1 MKTDIRSISLGL
13 AWRVCL
19 AQVFTVLIAVL
30 ALILT
35 WGDQESVHMDM
46 FAADDVVAALHG
58 DGHRIV
64 LDDARW
70 DALNAKA
77 GGNLWFVAIDER
89 GNRLSQGS
97 VPDVHRELLSRLE
110 RVGHS
115 ELGSLTPPYLDAA
128 RIIVSNE
135 QGRRLTVMVGGQ
147 PKTGLWEGVLMV
159 LRLIGPWFFLPL
171 IVVTLL
177 VMPTVI
183 HRAMR
188 GVRRLAQQAQQLDIA
203 LPGARLDTR
212 LVSSEIAPLVD
223 AFNDAIG
230 KVQQGYAARDKF
242 LADAAH
248 ELRVPIAV
256 VQARLSQLPQ
266 DALKAQLLNDV
277 ARLGNVA
284 EHLLDLQRL
293 DRSVDTL
300 QPLDLAALAR
310 TAAAEL
316 APLVIGAGY
325 GFAVEAPERPV
336 WIVGDGI
343 ALGRV
348 IANLVHNAIV
358 HGGGRGTITVRLD
371 PAGTLEVSDQGD
383 GVPADDR
390 EAIFEPFHRLR
401 AAGSGSGLGLHLV
414 KEIVQHHGGTVSVG
428 EAGGGGASFRIVFH
442 RPTSKPPHG

>member
-1 MKTDIRSISLGL
+1 MHTDIRSISLGL

-19 AQVFTVLIAVL
+19 AQLFTVLIAVM

-46 FAADDVVAALHG
+46 FAADDVVEALHRENG
-58 DGHRIV
+58 TIT
-64 LDDARW
+64 LDRSRW
-70 DALNAKA
+70 DVLNARA

-89 GNRLSQGS
+89 GNRLSEGA
-97 VPDVHRELLSRLE
+97 VPPVHRELLSRLE
-110 RVGHS
+110 SVGYS

-128 RIIVSNE
+128 RIVISNAD
-135 QGRRLTVMVGGQ
+135 GRRLTVMVGGQ
-147 PKTGLWEGVLMV
+147 PKSGLWEGALMV

-171 IVVTLL
+171 TIVTLL
-177 VMPTVI
+177 VMPLVI

-188 GVRRLAQQAQQLDIA
+188 GVRRLALQARQLDIGKA
-203 LPGARLDTR
+203 GARLDTQ
-212 LVSSEIAPLVD
+212 LVSTEIAPLVT

-266 DALKAQLLNDV
+266 GALKAQLLNDV
-277 ARLGNVA
+277 ARLGTVA

-293 DRSVDTL
+293 DRSVEKL

-325 GFAVEAPERPV
+325 TFEVDAPDHPI

-348 IANLVHNAIV
+348 VANLVHNAIV
-358 HGGGRGTITVRLD
+358 HGGGGGTISVRLD
-371 PAGTLEVSDQGD
+371 DSGLLEVADQGA
-383 GVPADDR
+383 GVPENDR
-390 EAIFEPFHRLR
+390 AAIFEPFHRLR

-414 KEIVQHHGGTVSVG
+414 KEIVQHHDGTVSVG
-428 EAGGGGASFRIVFH
+428 EAPGGGASFRIAFNRVV
-442 RPTSKPPHG
+442 RPSG

>member
-1 MKTDIRSISLGL
+1 MDLHIRSISLGL

-19 AQVFTVLIAVL
+19 AQVFTVLIAVT

-35 WGDQESVHMDM
+35 WGDQDSVGMDM

-58 DGHRIV
+58 QDSGIV
-64 LDDARW
+64 LDRARW
-70 DALNAKA
+70 TRIDRVA
-77 GGNLWFVAIDER
+77 GGNLWFVAVDER
-89 GNRLSQGS
+89 GHRLSEGT
-97 VPDVHRELLSRLE
+97 VPAVHRELLSRLE

-115 ELGSLTPPYLDAA
+115 ELGSVTPPYLDAA
-128 RIIVSNE
+128 RVMVKSSD
-135 QGRRLTVMVGGQ
+135 GRRLTVMVGGY
-147 PKTGLWEGVLMV
+147 PKHGLWEGALMV

-188 GVRRLAQQAQQLDIA
+188 GVRQLARQARQLDIGV
-203 LPGARLDTR
+203 PGARLDTR
-212 LVSSEIAPLVD
+212 LVSSEIAPLVE

-230 KVQQGYAARDKF
+230 TVQQGYAARDKF

-266 DALKAQLLNDV
+266 GALKAQLLNDV

-293 DRSVDTL
+293 DRRVDTL

-325 GFAVEAPERPV
+325 QFDVEAPEQPV

-348 IANLVHNAIV
+348 VANLVHNAIV
-358 HGGGRGTITVRLD
+358 YGGGRGTITLRLD
-371 PAGTLEVSDQGD
+371 AEGTLEVADQGA
-383 GVPADDR
+383 GVPAGER

-401 AAGSGSGLGLHLV
+401 AAGSGAGLGLHLV
-414 KEIVQHHGGTVSVG
+414 KEIVQHHGGSVSVG
-428 EAGGGGASFRIVFH
+428 EAGGGGASFRIAFH
-442 RPTSKPPHG
+442 RQPQ

>member
-1 MKTDIRSISLGL
+1 
-13 AWRVCL
+13 
-19 AQVFTVLIAVL
+19 
-30 ALILT
+30 
-35 WGDQESVHMDM
+35 
-46 FAADDVVAALHG
+46 
-58 DGHRIV
+58 
-64 LDDARW
+64 
-70 DALNAKA
+70 
-77 GGNLWFVAIDER
+77 
-89 GNRLSQGS
+89 
-97 VPDVHRELLSRLE
+97 
-110 RVGHS
+110 
-115 ELGSLTPPYLDAA
+115 
-128 RIIVSNE
+128 
-135 QGRRLTVMVGGQ
+135 
-147 PKTGLWEGVLMV
+147 
-159 LRLIGPWFFLPL
+159 
-171 IVVTLL
+171 VTLL

-203 LPGARLDTR
+203 RPGARLDTR

>member
-58 DGHRIV
+58 DGHRIA
-64 LDDARW
+64 LDGARW
-70 DALNAKA
+70 DALNARA

-203 LPGARLDTR
+203 RPGARLDTR

-358 HGGGRGTITVRLD
+358 HGAGRGTITVRLD

>member
-1 MKTDIRSISLGL
+1 MSMKAHFGSISLGL

-19 AQVFTVLIAVL
+19 AQVFTVLIAVM

-35 WGDQESVHMDM
+35 WGDQESVEMDM

-58 DGHRIV
+58 EGAGIV
-64 LDDARW
+64 LDRTRW
-70 DALNAKA
+70 DAVNRKA

-89 GNRLSQGS
+89 GNRLSEGS
-97 VPDVHRELLSRLE
+97 VPAVHHELLSRLE
-110 RVGHS
+110 QVGHS
-115 ELGSLTPPYLDAA
+115 ELGSVTPPYLDAA
-128 RIIVSNE
+128 RVMVKSGD
-135 QGRRLTVMVGGQ
+135 GRRLTVMVGGY
-147 PKTGLWEGVLMV
+147 PKSGLWDGALMV

-183 HRAMR
+183 HRFMR
-188 GVRRLAQQAQQLDIA
+188 GVREVAQQARQLDIGR
-203 LPGARLDTR
+203 PGARLDAQ
-212 LVSSEIAPLVD
+212 LVSSEIAPLVA

-266 DALKAQLLNDV
+266 GALKAQLLNDV

-325 GFAVEAPERPV
+325 QFEVDAPSQPV

-348 IANLVHNAIV
+348 MANLVHNAIV

-371 PAGTLEVSDQGD
+371 ADGTLEVADQGA

-401 AAGSGSGLGLHLV
+401 AVGSGAGLGLHLV
-414 KEIVQHHGGTVSVG
+414 KEIIQHHGGSVSVG

-442 RPTSKPPHG
+442 RPPR

>member
-1 MKTDIRSISLGL
+1 MSMKDHFRSISLGL

-30 ALILT
+30 ALILS
-35 WGDQESVHMDM
+35 WGDQESVAMDM

-58 DGHRIV
+58 DGPGIV
-64 LDDARW
+64 LDRTRW
-70 DALNAKA
+70 DAVNRTA
-77 GGNLWFVAIDER
+77 GGNLWFVAVDER
-89 GNRLSQGS
+89 GNRLSEGA
-97 VPDVHRELLSRLE
+97 VPDVHHELLSRLE
-110 RVGHS
+110 QVGHS
-115 ELGSLTPPYLDAA
+115 ELGSVTPPYLDAA
-128 RIIVSNE
+128 RVMVKSGD
-135 QGRRLTVMVGGQ
+135 GRRLTVLVGGY
-147 PKTGLWEGVLMV
+147 PKSGLWDGVLMV

-183 HRAMR
+183 HRFMR
-188 GVRRLAQQAQQLDIA
+188 GVRELAQQARQLDIGQ
-203 LPGARLDTR
+203 PGARLDTQ
-212 LVSSEIAPLVD
+212 LVSSEIAPLVA

-266 DALKAQLLNDV
+266 GALKAQLLNDV

-293 DRSVDTL
+293 DRSVDKL

-325 GFAVEAPERPV
+325 QFEVDAPSHPV
-336 WIVGDGI
+336 WIAGDGI

-348 IANLVHNAIV
+348 MANLVHNAIV

-371 PAGTLEVSDQGD
+371 ADGTLEVADQGA

-401 AAGSGSGLGLHLV
+401 AAGSGAGLGLHLV
-414 KEIVQHHGGTVSVG
+414 KEIVQHHGGSVSVG
-428 EAGGGGASFRIVFH
+428 DAGGGGASFRISFH
-442 RPTSKPPHG
+442 RQPR

>member
-1 MKTDIRSISLGL
+1 MNTDIRSISLGL

-19 AQVFTVLIAVL
+19 AQVFTVLIAVM

-35 WGDQESVHMDM
+35 WGDQESVAMDM
-46 FAADDVVAALHG
+46 FAADNVAAALHG
-58 DGHRIV
+58 DGGTIT
-64 LDDARW
+64 LDGDRW
-70 DALNAKA
+70 QTLNARA
-77 GGNLWFVAIDER
+77 GGNLWFVAVDER

-97 VPDVHRELLSRLE
+97 IPEVHRELLSRLE
-110 RVGHS
+110 RVGYS
-115 ELGSLTPPYLDAA
+115 ELSSLTPPYLDAA
-128 RIIVSNE
+128 RIVISNKD
-135 QGRRLTVMVGGQ
+135 GRRLTVMVGGQ
-147 PKTGLWEGVLMV
+147 PKTGLWEGALMV

-188 GVRRLAQQAQQLDIA
+188 GVRRLAQQARQLDIGK
-203 LPGARLDTR
+203 PGARLDTD
-212 LVSSEIAPLVD
+212 LVSSEIAPLVA

-266 DALKAQLLNDV
+266 GSLKAQLLNDV

-325 GFAVEAPERPV
+325 QFEVDAPERPV

-348 IANLVHNAIV
+348 MANLVHNAIV
-358 HGGGRGTITVRLD
+358 HGGGRGTITVTLD
-371 PAGTLEVSDQGD
+371 TDGTLEVADEGE

-428 EAGGGGASFRIVFH
+428 EARGGGASFRIAFH
-442 RPTSKPPHG
+442 RPAQRPG